1 MKLKTIYSH
10 LLILIVTGSLL
21 YSCAAQQGTHPKV
34 KDGKR
39 YGVVQGTF
47 RHRWWN
53 YFERGLSF
61 SEGGF
66 IDDAIS
72 DLKTAI
78 QQRYKD
84 QRMARTYGLHFID
97 YFPHRELGIGY
108 LLKGLLEDART
119 ELELS
124 LSQFPSAKAYYYLDR
139 VREQLIRNLGNE
151 VAPPKLSI
159 DLKGNN
165 IWTREDPVRIS
176 GVVEDANYVSGITIM
191 GMPLFLESSRKR
203 VEIEE
208 QLNLSQGQHDVEIMA
223 VNLMGKTVHHK
234 VIIHVD
240 RQGPLITIEDFKKTE
255 DGHDLILVGSL
266 YDQAGPAMLSINGE
280 PVPLQEGAEVLF
292 SHKVPNG
299 IRTVELIAHDS
310 LGNQTTAKVPLSQTM
325 QARGSVMVAAAGLAA
340 MDLVAAALFGAKD
353 TVPPDINLKGWTESQ
368 TVFMEN
374 IYLEGE
380 ITDDTQITGI
390 EINQKPVLRRK
401 GKHIFFNHLA
411 ELNQGKNNIQITATD
426 KAGNISEKNIS
437 VTMEVPKALQMEERM
452 RTTIMPFEQKGSLS
466 DASRSFQ
473 SNLTNALVNQNRF
486 QIIERQKIDYVLQ
499 EQKLSQTDLIDKS
512 TALRLGK
519 LVASQSIITGSIIET
534 QSGLEIIARMI
545 DTETS
550 ELLASKDVFGEE
562 KSLPALKSLSE
573 GMAIKFHHEF
583 PLIEGLVV
591 QKKGKYIFTD
601 IGDPRTKIAR
611 RLIVYREEPVKHPVT
626 GKILGMDNTIIGR
639 ARVTQVMQDLSKAE
653 VVDGDVNSM
662 KPLDRVITE

>member
-1 MKLKTIYSH
+1 LKLKTIYSH
-10 LLILIVTGSLL
+10 LLILIVTGSLI
-21 YSCAAQQGTHPKV
+21 YSCAAQQDTHPKV
-34 KDGKR
+34 KNGKR
-39 YGVVQGTF
+39 YGVVQGAF

-61 SEGGF
+61 AEGGF
-66 IDDAIS
+66 IDNAIS
-72 DLKTAI
+72 DLKIAI
-78 QQRYKD
+78 QQRFKD

-108 LLKGLLEDART
+108 LLKGLPEHASA

-139 VREQLIRNLGNE
+139 AREQLIRNIGNE
-151 VAPPKLSI
+151 VAPPNLSI
-159 DLKGNN
+159 DLKGKN
-165 IWTREDPVRIS
+165 IWTREDPVHIS
-176 GVVEDANYVSGITIM
+176 GVVEDVNYVSGVTVM
-191 GMPLFLESSRKR
+191 GVPLLLEGSRKR
-203 VEIEE
+203 VEIKE
-208 QLNLSQGQHDVEIMA
+208 QLNLSQGQHDVEVMA
-223 VNLMGKTVHHK
+223 VNLIGKTVRHK

-240 RQGPLITIEDFKKTE
+240 QQGPLITIEDFKKTK
-255 DGHDLILVGSL
+255 DGHDLTLIGSL
-266 YDQAGPAMLSINGE
+266 YDPAGVAMLSINGE
-280 PVPLQEGAEVLF
+280 PIPLQEGAEVLF
-292 SHKVPNG
+292 SHKVTNG
-299 IRTVELIAHDS
+299 IQPVELIAHDS

-325 QARGSVMVAAAGLAA
+325 QVRGSVMMAAAGLAA
-340 MDLVAAALFGAKD
+340 MDMVAVALFGDKD

-368 TVFMEN
+368 TVYMEKV
-374 IYLEGE
+374 YLEGE

-401 GKHIFFNHLA
+401 GKSIFFNHLA
-411 ELNQGKNNIQITATD
+411 ELNQGKNNIQIKAID

-437 VTMEVPKALQMEERM
+437 VIMEVPKALQMEERM

-473 SNLTNALVNQNRF
+473 DNFTNALVNQNRF

-519 LVASQSIITGSIIET
+519 LVASQSIITGSIVET

-562 KSLPALKSLSE
+562 KSLPALKSLSK

-583 PLIEGLVV
+583 PLIEGIVV
-591 QKKGKYIFTD
+591 QKKGKNIFTD
-601 IGDPRTKIAR
+601 IGDPKAKLAR
-611 RLIVYREEPVKHPVT
+611 RLIVYREEPIKHPVT
-626 GKILGMDNTIIGR
+626 GKILGMDNTIIGK
-639 ARVTQVMQDLSKAE
+639 ARVTQVMQDLSRAE
-653 VVDGDVNSM
+653 VVDGDINSM